1 MMAMMAMMA
10 TTESPMVAS
19 TLVHHESK
27 SHAQT
32 RAKKLYRVHRD
43 RIFALK
49 RISRLSGRTTLIDFY
64 RL

>member
-1 MMAMMAMMA
+1 MIAVMAMMA

-32 RAKKLYRVHRD
+32 RAKNSTEFTEIAFLH
-43 RIFALK
+43 
-49 RISRLSGRTTLIDFY
+49 
-64 RL
+64 

>member
-32 RAKKLYRVHRD
+32 RAKNSTEFTEIAFLHLS
-43 RIFALK
+43 ALVA
-49 RISRLSGRTTLIDFY
+49 SVDEQH
-64 RL
+64 

>member
-1 MMAMMAMMA
+1 MIA
-10 TTESPMVAS
+10 TTEKPMVVAS

-32 RAKKLYRVHRD
+32 RAKNFTEFTKIAV
-43 RIFALK
+43 FALK
-49 RISRLSGRTTLIDFY
+49 RISRLSRRATLIDFY

>member
-1 MMAMMAMMA
+1 MAMMAMMA

-32 RAKKLYRVHRD
+32 RAKNFTEFTK
-43 RIFALK
+43 IAMFALK
-49 RISRLSGRTTLIDFY
+49 RISALVASVDEQH
-64 RL
+64 